1 MHIVSLIVFYVTV
14 VIFFL
19 LFMKGAKHNWR
30 MEEKAR
36 EEWMKSQQVD
46 KLVSTELSL
55 IGLTDEDFRKRYQGG
70 MTYEAQPHHLQG
82 D

>member
-1 MHIVSLIVFYVTV
+1 MHTVSLIVFYVTV

-46 KLVSTELSL
+46 RLVSTELSL
-55 IGLTDEDFRKRYQGG
+55 IGLTDETFQARLNAGIF
-70 MTYEAQPHHLQG
+70 PHHLEG